1 MTTTA
6 TRPGLRIRV
15 GAALLVLG
23 TVQFAVAHAVA
34 QSAWPTPYSWT
45 DDYISDLGAV
55 TCGSA
60 ADAVCS
66 PLHAVANVAF
76 VLQGV
81 LLISGTVL
89 TGAAWTASRGRRVWR
104 GLLVASGVSWI
115 VVGLVPADV
124 DGTVHA
130 AAALPGFVVSNVALL
145 VAGAST
151 STRHRPVCRRAATGL
166 GVVGV
171 VGLVVLGLASG
182 WPGTPVGIGAAE
194 RLVVFPHQIWA
205 LTAGVALLLPGSAAR
220 ARASRAPDGS
230 E

>member
-6 TRPGLRIRV
+6 TRVELRTRA
-15 GAALLVLG
+15 GAILLVLG
-23 TVQFAVAHAVA
+23 TVQFFVAHAVA

-55 TCGSA
+55 TCGTA
-60 ADAVCS
+60 PDAVCS
-66 PLHAVANVAF
+66 PLHAVANAAF

-81 LLISGTVL
+81 LLICGTAL

-104 GLLVASGVSWI
+104 GLLVAAGASWI
-115 VVGLVPADV
+115 VVGLVPSDV

-130 AAALPGFVVSNVALL
+130 AAALPGFLASNAALL
-145 VAGAST
+145 VAGASR

-166 GVVGV
+166 GVAGV
-171 VGLVVLGLASG
+171 VGLVVLGLASR

-194 RLVVFPHQIWA
+194 RLVVFPHQVWA
-205 LTAGVALLLPGSAAR
+205 LVVGAALLLPERAAR
-220 ARASRAPDGS
+220 SRASGAPAAS